1 MKKLIE
7 FQFYFDGGY
16 VKIVDFDNFFFIKN
30 VSIEVLFK
38 YQIIFNW
45 ELVDELKNI
54 QNK

>member
-7 FQFYFDGGY
+7 FQFYFDGVY
-16 VKIVDFDNFFFIKN
+16 VKIVDFDNFFIKN

-38 YQIIFNW
+38 LQIIFNW

>member
-1 MKKLIE
+1 MKKLTE
-7 FQFYFDGGY
+7 FQFHFDGGY
-16 VKIVDFDNFFFIKN
+16 VKTVDSDNFFFIKN

-45 ELVDELKNI
+45 ESVDELKNI